1 LNPGAR
7 LHRPIGYQTTS
18 SRPRLM
24 SCMFSRDLL
33 LIYVSEEQQFH
44 GTVISFL
51 ADKRAIKM
59 RVIMLTVF
67 VTKFDGTRQPFSK
80 EKIVRTCLR
89 MGATQAVAES
99 VADEIEVRI
108 YAGITTRKILQMIFS
123 RLRKR
128 KPVIRYQI
136 DLRKALSLLNPAPD
150 FERFIQLLL
159 REHGYEVTPNQIIR
173 GRCVEHEID
182 AVARKNGKTCIVEVK
197 HHYKYHTPTS
207 LDVSRISRAVFEDVT
222 EGYELGLNSL
232 KTDYALIVCNTKLS
246 DHAKRY
252 ADCRKIEHIG
262 WSSPKNRDLQTLIEE
277 KKLYPVT
284 FLKALSADARQ
295 RLTSNG
301 IILLKQLTEQNMAVL
316 RRQTGISKD
325 KAASLIDDAQAI
337 LAGA

>member
-1 LNPGAR
+1 
-7 LHRPIGYQTTS
+7 
-18 SRPRLM
+18 M

-44 GTVISFL
+44 GGVVIFL
-51 ADKRAIKM
+51 ADKCSIKM
-59 RVIMLTVF
+59 RVIVLTVF
-67 VTKFDGTRQPFSK
+67 VTKADGTKQIFSR
-80 EKIVRTCLR
+80 EKVVRTCLR
-89 MGATQAVAES
+89 MGATRAIAELVAE
-99 VADEIEVRI
+99 EIETRI
-108 YAGITTRKILQMIFS
+108 YDGITAKKILQMIFR
-123 RLRKR
+123 RLRKH
-128 KPVIRYQI
+128 KPVIRNQI

-197 HHYKYHTPTS
+197 HHYEYHTPTS

-232 KTDYALIVCNTKLS
+232 KIDYALIVCNTKLS

-252 ADCRKIEHIG
+252 ADCRRIEHIG
-262 WSSPKNRDLQTLIEE
+262 WSSPKNRDLQTMIEE

-284 FLKALSADARQ
+284 FLKGLSADARQ

-301 IILLKQLTEQNMAVL
+301 IILLK
-316 RRQTGISKD
+316 R
-325 KAASLIDDAQAI
+325 
-337 LAGA
+337 